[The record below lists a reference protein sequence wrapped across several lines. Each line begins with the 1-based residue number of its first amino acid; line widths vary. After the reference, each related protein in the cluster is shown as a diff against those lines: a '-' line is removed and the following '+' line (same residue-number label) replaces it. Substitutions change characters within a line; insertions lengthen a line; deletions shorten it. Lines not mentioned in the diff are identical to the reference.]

1 MRLFFLFN
9 YLLIIAL
16 PQFGFAQ
23 KVCVDNN
30 KAQDLYLGFDNPINI
45 LIDSV
50 DCKKY
55 IVEIDNGKIIKVSED
70 TTNLCFNYIIRPE
83 KVGNLQLKISI
94 KTKDSI
100 KTLYNRN
107 FRVKRHEI
115 KAMVSTFYESTINA
129 EKFKASQGLIAIMQ
143 NCDCDIKIKV
153 EKFSIIVLRGNYL
166 VMRYENKGARFLP
179 IVEQK
184 LQSIK
189 PNDLVIFSDIYV
201 RMPDNRKFRIEPI
214 EYIID

>member
-1 MRLFFLFN
+1 MRSFFLFN

-23 KVCVDNN
+23 KVCVELQRQNI
-30 KAQDLYLGFDNPINI
+30 LFLGVNNPIEI
-45 LIDSV
+45 YADTIVCDSFTV
-50 DCKKY
+50 S
-55 IVEIDNGKIIKVSED
+55 VDNGKIQQNDSS
-70 TTNLCFNYIIRPE
+70 NCNYFEISPE
-83 KVGNLQLKISI
+83 KVGMLQLEVYKFSKKIGERKYKVIRQKPVATLSSSFLNKSKISAEELKAENTLRAEI
-94 KTKDSI
+94 PNSDTETKI
-100 KTLYNRN
+100 T
-107 FRVKRHEI
+107 
-115 KAMVSTFYESTINA
+115 
-129 EKFKASQGLIAIMQ
+129 
-143 NCDCDIKIKV
+143 V

-166 VMRYENKGARFLP
+166 VMRYENKGAKFLP